1 MNALPDKIDAGTAV
15 VCRDATVTYP
25 GGVCA
30 LDRINL
36 SVRQGERLAFVG
48 PSGCGKTT
56 LLRVIAGLQPLTSGV
71 CQRSNPSQH
80 GSENKQEDAV
90 EKSQYDEAHEEGH
103 PLAADRRSVST
114 SFVFQQPALLPWTNV
129 LKNVALPLTLGRRR
143 ERSSAKELRER
154 ALAAIEEVQLTEA
167 ATRYPHQLSGGMKMR
182 ASIARAL
189 VTRPEFLLLDEPFAA
204 LDDMLRNQ
212 LGRLYL
218 NLWRHHRFTSVLV
231 THNIA
236 EAIQLSERICV
247 MHRGSIVSGM
257 VNPLSTS
264 KPHEDLR
271 RTNEFAEFFG
281 KVSDA
286 LENAASSNSQ
296 RASS

>member
-71 CQRSNPSQH
+71 CQRSNKYQRSNE
-80 GSENKQEDAV
+80 SEQQNF
-90 EKSQYDEAHEEGH
+90 EGT
-103 PLAADRRSVST
+103 PKNSDDGKVGCQPDMDRRSVAT

-143 ERSSAKELRER
+143 ERASAKDLRER

-218 NLWRHHRFTSVLV
+218 KLWGHHRFTSILV

-247 MHRGSIVSGM
+247 MHRGSIVSEIP
-257 VNPLSTS
+257 NPLTTS
-264 KPHEDLR
+264 KPHKDLR

-286 LENAASSNSQ
+286 LENAASSNSE
-296 RASS
+296 RAFS